1 MINKSFFLKG
11 YRSIFTYDSPAIAL
25 TCCFIAIGALFKN
38 LGFNLSNTLTA
49 TLATVGSG
57 VVVKVNRI
65 TVANVD
71 GTNAADVSL
80 FVDGM
85 GSGTTGVTTTGAD
98 ATVYL
103 AKTVSVPADATLVIL
118 DTPIYLMEADV
129 LKGGASAASDL
140 DLLVSYEV
148 IDDA

>member
-1 MINKSFFLKG
+1 MANPNIVAVT
-11 YRSIFTYDSPAIAL
+11 SIL
-25 TCCFIAIGALFKN
+25 GGN

-71 GTNAADVSL
+71 GTNAADVDL
-80 FVDGM
+80 FVDGL
-85 GSGTTGVTTTGAD
+85 TTAGATGFAGTGAD

-103 AKTVSVPADATLVIL
+103 AKTVSVPADATLVL
-118 DTPIYLMEADV
+118 VDTPIYLMEGDI

-140 DLLVSYEV
+140 DLFISYEV
-148 IDDA
+148 LDDA